1 MSTYETARS
10 VESQGCVIDR
20 VHEGVHGNTKGH
32 YMCMLEETRERERG
46 DSCKELPCQ
55 NNGLHTS
62 VVRCCAA
69 EYTLC
74 LLWPATTT
82 TWI

>member
-1 MSTYETARS
+1 MRLRGVWRARD
-10 VESQGCVIDR
+10 VYD
-20 VHEGVHGNTKGH
+20 HEGVHGNTKGH

-46 DSCKELPCQ
+46 DSYKELPCQ

-62 VVRCCAA
+62 VVRWCAA

-74 LLWPATTT
+74 ILWPATTT